1 MNIAETINL
10 TGTIAVVKI
19 GGSVIETEELLTTL
33 MADVNELVKA
43 GLSLAIVHGGGP
55 AIDQKLAAMK
65 KVPAKIQGLRVTD
78 KETLCVVIDELT
90 LINKLIVEKIAAV
103 NVPSIGYVPQK
114 STVFA
119 TEFIPNNSGIFG
131 GQKLVLQDDTGKN
144 VDLGFVGKINNV
156 NVAKIKEAFH
166 KGAVPV
172 IAPLAV
178 DKDGSILNINAD
190 TAALELA
197 AAIGATKLINITDV
211 PGVLQNVAE
220 KKSLIQNLSVEEAE
234 AKIADGTISGG
245 MLPKIK
251 SCIEA
256 VNNGI
261 AAAQIID
268 GNTEHALLK
277 AFTTQTI
284 GTTISCKTGSDCQI
298 FNKKH

>member
-19 GGSVIETEELLTTL
+19 GGSVIETEEFLTTL
-33 MADVNELVKA
+33 MSDLDELVKA
-43 GLSLAIVHGGGP
+43 GLALAIVHGGGP
-55 AIDQKLAAMK
+55 AIDQKLTAMN
-65 KVPAKIQGLRVTD
+65 KVPAKVQGLRVTD
-78 KETLCVVIDELT
+78 KETLSVVIDELT

-144 VDLGFVGKINNV
+144 VDLGFVGKIHNV
-156 NVAKIKEAFH
+156 NVAKIKEAFL

-197 AAIGATKLINITDV
+197 AAIGATKLLNITDV